1 MISVCCLIRRY
12 DKDMHI
18 RLFQKEGGSGMKKI
32 TLLLFFILI
41 LIPTMASAHTAL
53 TSSSPEEGEVV
64 QGSLNEVSVQFETEI
79 EEISTIK
86 LIKEDQEIPFQEV
99 KVESQQMIGKLK
111 EPLANGTYTIQWTIV
126 GEDGHPISGE
136 IPFLVKG
143 TEPAV
148 DSNSSEQ
155 DQNTKEEI
163 KDETKEESNKEK
175 QDNET
180 EESSSPFVLVLIVA
194 FTIILGVSIGLIFK
208 KKR

>member
-1 MISVCCLIRRY
+1 
-12 DKDMHI
+12 
-18 RLFQKEGGSGMKKI
+18 MKKI

>member
-1 MISVCCLIRRY
+1 
-12 DKDMHI
+12 
-18 RLFQKEGGSGMKKI
+18 MKKN
-32 TLLLFFILI
+32 TLLIFFMLI

-53 TSSSPEEGEVV
+53 TSSNPEEGEVV
-64 QGSLNEVSVQFETEI
+64 QESLNEVSVQFETEI
-79 EEISTIK
+79 EEISTLK

-111 EPLANGTYTIQWTIV
+111 DPLANGTYTIQWTIV

-136 IPFLVKG
+136 VPFLVKG

-148 DSNSSEQ
+148 DSNSP
-155 DQNTKEEI
+155 
-163 KDETKEESNKEK
+163 DETKEETNKEKAESNSTTENNPKEK

-180 EESSSPFVLVLIVA
+180 DESSTPFALMLIVA

>member
-1 MISVCCLIRRY
+1 
-12 DKDMHI
+12 
-18 RLFQKEGGSGMKKI
+18 MKKI

-53 TSSSPEEGEVV
+53 TSSNPEEGEVV
-64 QGSLNEVSVQFETEI
+64 QGSLNKVSVQFETEI

-136 IPFLVKG
+136 VPFLVKG

-148 DSNSSEQ
+148 DSNSPEQ

-163 KDETKEESNKEK
+163 KDETKEETNKEIAESNSTTENNPKEK
-175 QDNET
+175 QDKET
-180 EESSSPFVLVLIVA
+180 EESLFVLVLIVA